1 MARKPADERKSEIVM
16 AVLRLADKLGPD
28 RLTTQSIADEVGL
41 TQPGIFRHFAT
52 KQALWQAV
60 AELIADKMSAA
71 WQDALSSG
79 DDPRERIKSLILA
92 QLKQIETYPAI
103 PAILFSRELQ
113 ADNEPLRKALLGV
126 LARFHAT
133 ITAELADARKD
144 GIIRQ
149 DLDPEDGAILLIS
162 LVQGLA
168 MRWSLGARTFSMEA
182 EGRRLLD
189 AQIKLFQSGPA
200 GETS

>member
-1 MARKPADERKSEIVM
+1 MVRKSADERKSEIVM
-16 AVLRLADKLGPD
+16 AVLRLADELGPD

-41 TQPGIFRHFAT
+41 TQPGIFRHFVT

-60 AELIADKMSAA
+60 AELIAEKMSAA

-79 DDPRERIKSLILA
+79 DDPRERIKNLILA

-126 LARFHAT
+126 LARFHAA

-144 GIIRQ
+144 GIFRQ

-200 GETS
+200 GATS